1 MKMNGIRR
9 ELTRLTMLIGCT
21 LVVLGCS
28 LSADVAPATSTSSQ
42 LTPSITT
49 GATQV
54 PQTTAKSIIQ
64 RIQFQPGAT
73 SATVTGQLAAHGTD
87 QWIVGAQSG
96 QKFSAQ
102 LAFSSGQ
109 ATLSITD
116 SNGKTILSNT
126 AHATTFTSVLGS
138 AQDYNINVSNSDQIV
153 TNYTLTVTLEDESQP
168 KIQRIQFQPG
178 TTSTTVTGH
187 VIPNGADY
195 WVVKAQAG
203 QTLSVKLALSSGKA
217 SVNVS
222 GADGDLLKF
231 AQTTFTSFDGKLQTS
246 QDYNIIVVWNEGA
259 VADYSLTLSIQ

>member
-1 MKMNGIRR
+1 MNGIRR

-21 LVVLGCS
+21 LVVLGCG
-28 LSADVAPATSTSSQ
+28 LSADVAPATSTPSQ
-42 LTPSITT
+42 LIPSTTT

-54 PQTTAKSIIQ
+54 PQTTAKSISQ
-64 RIQFQPGAT
+64 RIQFQPGTT
-73 SATVTGQLAAHGTD
+73 STTVTGQLAAHGTD
-87 QWIVGAQSG
+87 QWVVSGQSG

-102 LAFSSGQ
+102 LALSSGQ

-116 SNGKTILSNT
+116 SNGKTILSDI

-138 AQDYNINVSNSDQIV
+138 TQDYNINVSNSDQTV

-195 WVVKAQAG
+195 WVAKAQAG
-203 QTLSVKLALSSGKA
+203 QTLSIKLALSSGKA

-222 GADGDLLKF
+222 GADGDLLKS
-231 AQTTFTSFDGKLQTS
+231 AQISATTFNGVLPSS

-259 VADYSLTLSIQ
+259 VADYSLKLSIQ

>member
-1 MKMNGIRR
+1 MNGIRR

-21 LVVLGCS
+21 LVVLGCG

-87 QWIVGAQSG
+87 QWIVGAQSE

-109 ATLSITD
+109 ATQSITD
-116 SNGKTILSNT
+116 SNGKTILSDSY
-126 AHATTFTSVLGS
+126 HATTFTSVLGS
-138 AQDYNINVSNSDQIV
+138 TQDYNINVSNSDQTV
-153 TNYTLTVTLEDESQP
+153 TNYTLSVTLEDESQP

-246 QDYNIIVVWNEGA
+246 QDYNIIVEWNEGA
-259 VADYSLTLSIQ
+259 VADYSWTLSIQ

>member
-87 QWIVGAQSG
+87 QWIVGAQSE

-109 ATLSITD
+109 ATQSITD
-116 SNGKTILSNT
+116 SNGKTILSDSYHT
-126 AHATTFTSVLGS
+126 TTFTSVLGS
-138 AQDYNINVSNSDQIV
+138 TQDYNINVSNSDQTV

-195 WVVKAQAG
+195 WVAKAQAG
-203 QTLSVKLALSSGKA
+203 QTLSVKLALSSGNA

>member
-9 ELTRLTMLIGCT
+9 ALTRLSMLIGCT
-21 LVVLGCS
+21 LVVLGCG

-54 PQTTAKSIIQ
+54 PQTTAKSI
-64 RIQFQPGAT
+64 
-73 SATVTGQLAAHGTD
+73 
-87 QWIVGAQSG
+87 
-96 QKFSAQ
+96 
-102 LAFSSGQ
+102 
-109 ATLSITD
+109 
-116 SNGKTILSNT
+116 
-126 AHATTFTSVLGS
+126 
-138 AQDYNINVSNSDQIV
+138 
-153 TNYTLTVTLEDESQP
+153 
-168 KIQRIQFQPG
+168 IQRIQFQPG